1 MTMDFRKTFFLI
13 LFFMSG
19 FCNLTYE
26 IVWVRMLNLVFG
38 VTVFAVS
45 AVVASF
51 MLGMALGAIG
61 FGDII
66 DKSNNRPHLFSLCH
80 FGIGA
85 AAIAIVLAFPWL
97 QGLYLSV
104 NHLLHPDFYA
114 MRVLLF
120 FLSLV
125 LLVIPTTIM
134 GATFPLATRILA
146 ANEEGLGSNIGVL
159 YGANTLGGVLGC
171 SVTVFFILGP
181 AGMKGTIYIAAIVD
195 CAIGLAALAHATTSL
210 RGRTSQ

>member
-1 MTMDFRKTFFLI
+1 MTMDFRKTFFLT

-45 AVVASF
+45 AVTASF
-51 MLGMALGAIG
+51 MMGMALGAIG
-61 FGDII
+61 FGGII
-66 DKSNNRPHLFSLCH
+66 DKSKNRFLLFSLCH
-80 FGIGA
+80 VGIGA
-85 AAIAIVLAFPWL
+85 AAIAIILGFPWF
-97 QGLYLSV
+97 QGFYLSV
-104 NHLLHPDFYA
+104 NHLFHPDFYA

-125 LLVIPTTIM
+125 LLVIPTTLM
-134 GATFPLATRILA
+134 GATFPVATRILT

-159 YGANTLGGVLGC
+159 YGANTLGSVLGC

-181 AGMKGTIYIAAIVD
+181 AGMKGTIYVAAIAD
-195 CAIGLAALAHATTSL
+195 CAIGLAVLALANTSL
-210 RGRTSQ
+210 RGRTSR

>member
-61 FGDII
+61 FGG
-66 DKSNNRPHLFSLCH
+66 RPHLA
-80 FGIGA
+80 GRPIGRQSA
-85 AAIAIVLAFPWL
+85 SGAGNGSEGGWVGARRRGTPLLLL
-97 QGLYLSV
+97 Q
-104 NHLLHPDFYA
+104 FA
-114 MRVLLF
+114 R
-120 FLSLV
+120 
-125 LLVIPTTIM
+125 
-134 GATFPLATRILA
+134 
-146 ANEEGLGSNIGVL
+146 
-159 YGANTLGGVLGC
+159 
-171 SVTVFFILGP
+171 
-181 AGMKGTIYIAAIVD
+181 
-195 CAIGLAALAHATTSL
+195 
-210 RGRTSQ
+210 